1 MITVQ
6 SIFHVNLNINLIE
19 QNLSQING
27 RIKINVNVSVK
38 KFMYLKKIMFGI
50 LQHVFVKMENIS
62 IIDSWY
68 YLLLH
73 DKAKHL
79 LPFYGIKN

>member
-1 MITVQ
+1 MITIQ
-6 SIFHVNLNINLIE
+6 SIFHVNVNVNLIE
-19 QNLSQING
+19 QNLSQINSI
-27 RIKINVNVSVK
+27 IKINVNVSVK

-62 IIDSWY
+62 IIDSCY

-79 LPFYGIKN
+79 LPVYGIKN